1 MQREGITLPNASSN
15 ATILI
20 VDDHKSI
27 RDLVRLVFELDGF
40 TVMGEAADGIEA
52 VDLGQKL
59 HPDVVILDYEM
70 PLLDGQ
76 ATAAELRDC
85 CPDARIV
92 AFSGVLESKP
102 DWADAYLLKTQVD
115 ELTDVVITLP

>member
-1 MQREGITLPNASSN
+1 MSNGASEP
-15 ATILI
+15 TILI

-40 TVMGEAADGIEA
+40 TVVGEAVDGIEA

-59 HPDVVILDYEM
+59 HPDVIILDYEM
-70 PLLDGQ
+70 PLQDG
-76 ATAAELRDC
+76 ATTATELRDR

-92 AFSGVLESKP
+92 AFSGVLDSKP
-102 DWADAYLLKTQVD
+102 DWADAYLRKTQVE
-115 ELTDVVITLP
+115 ELTEVVEGLSLTTTP

>member
-1 MQREGITLPNASSN
+1 MTNGRNDP
-15 ATILI
+15 TIMI

-40 TVMGEAADGIEA
+40 NVVGEAADGIEA

-59 HPDVVILDYEM
+59 HPDVIILDFEM
-70 PLLDGQ
+70 PLQDG
-76 ATAAELRDC
+76 ATTAIELRDH
-85 CPDARIV
+85 CPESRIV

-102 DWADAYLLKTQVD
+102 DWADAYLRKTDVE
-115 ELTDVVITLP
+115 ELTEVVGSLSLSSTP

>member
-1 MQREGITLPNASSN
+1 MTMMNGTSGARIM
-15 ATILI
+15 I

-40 TVMGEAADGIEA
+40 TVVGEAADGLEA
-52 VDLGQKL
+52 VSLGQEL

-70 PLLDGQ
+70 PYQDGA
-76 ATAAELRDC
+76 ATAAVLRER
-85 CPDARIV
+85 CPEARIV

-102 DWADAYLLKTQVD
+102 EWADAYLRKTEVED
-115 ELTDVVITLP
+115 LTDVVITLP

>member
-1 MQREGITLPNASSN
+1 MGDGMGHRASE
-15 ATILI
+15 ATIMI

-40 TVMGEAADGIEA
+40 TVVGEAADGREA
-52 VDLGQKL
+52 VTLGEKL

-70 PLLDGQ
+70 PHQDGE
-76 ATAAELRDC
+76 ATAAGLRER
-85 CPDARIV
+85 CPEARIV

-102 DWADAYLLKTQVD
+102 DWADAYLRKTDVE

>member
-1 MQREGITLPNASSN
+1 MNATTE

-40 TVMGEAADGIEA
+40 KVVGEAADGVEA
-52 VDLGQKL
+52 VTLGQEL

-70 PLLDGQ
+70 PRKDGQ

-85 CPDARIV
+85 CPEARIV

-102 DWADAYLLKTQVD
+102 EWADAYLRKTEVD
-115 ELTDVVITLP
+115 ELTNVVITLPDS

>member
-1 MQREGITLPNASSN
+1 MGHTTDAK
-15 ATILI
+15 ILI

-40 TVMGEAADGIEA
+40 TVIGEAADGVEA
-52 VDLGQKL
+52 VTMGEEL

-70 PLLDGQ
+70 PLKDGQ
-76 ATAAELRDC
+76 ATAAELRHC

-92 AFSGVLESKP
+92 AFSGVLETKP
-102 DWADAYLLKTQVD
+102 EWADAYLRKTQVE
-115 ELTDVVITLP
+115 ELTDVVITLG